1 MEFSI
6 ALDKLRMSGS
16 RRLAALR
23 LCGVLGFVAIAAVLG
38 LVNGRSDW
46 AVYLPLLVPY
56 ALLATACLIAIRRQ
70 RHSKVLRAAMP
81 FADVL
86 LVYLLQSSSLPLS
99 PHPDG
104 VAGFSLGL
112 FVLVQLL
119 ASLTMR
125 PRLILIVTG
134 FSWLCEAALQHQAG
148 VGPDAIVAAGLVL
161 FLSFGITLWSAR
173 RIEE

>member
-56 ALLATACLIAIRRQ
+56 ALLATACLIAIHRQ

-104 VAGFSLGL
+104 VAGGSPCRLLLLPLLSPLSL
-112 FVLVQLL
+112 
-119 ASLTMR
+119 
-125 PRLILIVTG
+125 
-134 FSWLCEAALQHQAG
+134 
-148 VGPDAIVAAGLVL
+148 
-161 FLSFGITLWSAR
+161 
-173 RIEE
+173 